1 MKQTHQAVFWGE
13 NSPQIYLHQLT
24 ATSDDAPA
32 ISVAISFGQD
42 FACLSYFIEC
52 TDWLHLTQTGNQN
65 TRQDYLWEQN
75 CLECFFEFANQTDY
89 IEMNFAPNPINDG
102 NNHFN
107 LYHFDDYRT
116 PSILPPRQISG
127 QVVAICPDHLQT
139 GNTHTYHL
147 KVIFN
152 HQYTPSISKI
162 NPCVILYQNSQP
174 IFYATHHAN
183 PPDFHNKAFWQAV
196 HTDQTS
202 S

>member
-1 MKQTHQAVFWGE
+1 MKQTHQAIFWGE
-13 NSPQIYLHQLT
+13 HSPQIHLYQLT
-24 ATSDDAPA
+24 ATNNDAPA

-42 FACLSYFIEC
+42 FACLSYFIEP
-52 TDWLHLTQTGNQN
+52 TDWLHLTQAGNQS

-75 CLECFFEFANQTDY
+75 CLECFFEFANQADY
-89 IEMNFAPNPINDG
+89 TEMNFAPNPANDG
-102 NNHFN
+102 NNHYN

-116 PSILPPRQISG
+116 PNTLPPKQTSG
-127 QVVAICPDHLQT
+127 QVVAILEHLQT
-139 GNTHTYHL
+139 DNTHAYHL
-147 KVIFN
+147 KVSFN
-152 HQYTPSISKI
+152 HNHVPNISKI
-162 NPCVILYQNSQP
+162 NPCVILYQDNQP